1 MLWQTG
7 LEKPSNMLPNIYP
20 WIELALNKMQIH
32 SEHIFYSLIMQNIIL
47 FKGQLLYKY
56 ELI

>member
-20 WIELALNKMQIH
+20 WIELALSKTYTH
-32 SEHIFYSLIMQNIIL
+32 SEHIFSSLVMQNILL
-47 FKGQLLYKY
+47 FKRQLLYKY